1 MWESIVSI
9 WNWFISID
17 TDWPMVII
25 TVIYVIAT
33 ICIMKANQK
42 AAYAAKEQLAIS
54 REQYE
59 ESKRLEYMPILQMRL
74 SHNEEN
80 PHEFEYIDIS
90 PIEMEASSTTS
101 QFFELKNV
109 GNGTAINI
117 LFTWKFID
125 LGFSDTDYLPFSIM
139 QGDSYKINLS
149 CDMDNNLP
157 KDSTL
162 TLEFEYNDLLGNTYE
177 QRIFLRIEDEAFV
190 RCENDLP
197 KYLGDKTYVFENRE
211 VHHE

>member
-1 MWESIVSI
+1 MCELIVSI

-42 AAYAAKEQLAIS
+42 AAYAAKEQLDIS
-54 REQYE
+54 RKQYE
-59 ESKRLEYMPILQMRL
+59 ESKRLEYMPILQMSL

-80 PHEFEYIDIS
+80 PHEAQYIDIS
-90 PIEMEASSTTS
+90 PSEVEASSTTS

-117 LFTWKFID
+117 TFTWKFID
-125 LGFSDTDYLPFSIM
+125 LGFSDTDYLPVCAIM
-139 QGDSYKINLS
+139 QGDNYKINLS

-157 KDSTL
+157 QSSTL
-162 TLEFEYNDLLGNTYE
+162 LLEFEYYDLLGNIYE
-177 QRIFLRIEDEAFV
+177 QKIFLMIENEEFV

-197 KYLGDKTYVFENRE
+197 KYLGDKTYVIEI
-211 VHHE
+211 